1 MRPTYPPINKKAGW
15 DTIDN
20 LVVTPKVE
28 QVHIDF
34 CNFAVKTF
42 DDPCP
47 FELIPFTD
55 SVIPAKNIRLFL
67 RYLRRI
73 LTGRLMTKYAFNGI
87 NNGRYIRNLH
97 FYRVDTENFVLCGGD
112 FKPISYVQLRKDNL
126 VDEDPP
132 FKTTS

>member
-55 SVIPAKNIRLFL
+55 SVIPAKTSDSFSA
-67 RYLRRI
+67 
-73 LTGRLMTKYAFNGI
+73 TYARSLLEG
-87 NNGRYIRNLH
+87 L
-97 FYRVDTENFVLCGGD
+97 
-112 FKPISYVQLRKDNL
+112 
-126 VDEDPP
+126 
-132 FKTTS
+132 